1 MGFPGHIQLS
11 AVSKQMSREEILAEL
26 VLWTPKHGRRKVG
39 RPAATYI
46 DCLRIDTGLEVDYL
60 GQCENFPRG
69 VPLAQVRCY
78 LAPCRRVK
86 GCITVPSGKGS
97 RILAYAPTNLAPDEE
112 KDEFFSQ
119 LSLLTND
126 ISRHDIVWILGDLN
140 ATTGADRTGFES
152 VLGPHGSGTCNN
164 NVQRLLEF
172 CSNFRLRTERSFFQ
186 HKRIHGMTWF
196 SNDGR
201 TTKELDHILTSR
213 RWHSSTDCRVYR
225 SAVLGNSDHRLLA
238 MTVCFRL
245 QRNSSSKAQRKFDV
259 SKLRSPEVVTHFQ
272 LELHNRFAALPSD
285 PDATSPEKLWSDI
298 RQNITAAATRVL
310 GHKRKR
316 KKKDFL
322 SEETLSIV
330 EAMRKAR
337 LEGNLLECRRLNSVR
352 NKLLRKDKQNWL
364 DNLAEEAEAAARRGD
379 QGSVYR
385 TLRTLSGK
393 TSSSTAAVKAMDGT
407 IPDTPEQQLER
418 WREHI
423 QTLHNRPAPPPS
435 PFLDALAATAI
446 ENDSVPTGPP
456 TLEEVV
462 KAIGKLKPGR
472 AAGDDGITPEL
483 LLHGG
488 CSLAG
493 QLQQLFTIIWRSDT
507 VPADWLLGVILP
519 FWKKGPKDVC
529 SNYRGITLLSVP
541 GKVFANILLARLRP
555 LLLRKQRQE
564 QSGFTPGRSTVDR
577 ILTLRLLAEKR
588 REFRKPLYAA
598 YVDLK
603 QAFDSVDR
611 NALWLLL
618 KALGVP
624 AKLVHLLSLLYSNT
638 SSRVKV
644 NGLLSDSFVI
654 KSGVRQGCVLAP
666 TIFNVA
672 IDHVMGRTV
681 EQCNCGASFGDFTV
695 TDLDFADDVAI
706 LAEVL
711 EVLQLALQAMD
722 TETQPL
728 GLMVSWEKTKVQCL
742 SDFEDPRP
750 GPVINARQVESVE
763 RFSYL
768 GGTITSDCRSYADI
782 HLRIGR
788 ASAAMASLKSVWSN
802 RKLSLQ
808 TKLRLYNSLVLSIL
822 MYNSETWTLTATHEL
837 RVNAFDTRCLRR
849 LLGIRWFD
857 RVSNATLR
865 DITKQPPLTSKIRL
879 ARLRL
884 FGHIARAVPLLE
896 PAALLREPAPLHGP
910 VPEAAH
916 DEPGDFNVHHQDWLG
931 SRTTDA
937 AGRLLLELSNSFGL
951 KQIVTEPTRES
962 QILDLVLTDLPSSTK
977 TFARHGT
984 SDHNPVLL
992 KIDVPIYRDKPYRRK
1007 VWQYDKADYWGLR
1020 GSLSSAEWRD
1030 AFQGDDPE
1038 QACSRITTII
1048 SDAMEIFI
1056 PNNWSPIRL
1065 VIKHGLTTV
1074 AGQLQRRNDDHK
1086 FTKARKEYNRA
1097 EKQAKRRYNKKLKDK
1112 LTDGS
1117 ITSKK
1122 WWNTVNT
1129 LSGRKA
1135 RANIPVLKAEGHTC
1149 TTAKEKAE
1157 ILAQTF
1163 ARKCQLE
1170 NAEESAPDVPVTTP
1184 HTLKNITFK
1193 PKEIRKILRELQP
1206 DKANGPD
1213 AIPIELRR
1221 AGLPANDLTTIYFG
1235 YIRPLLEYAAPAW
1248 NAALN
1253 NKQITKLER
1262 VQTRACR
1269 IILGRRYTSYRDAL
1283 QHLNLQS
1290 LATRRRDLCYNFAIK
1305 ARHSPRFCSWLP
1317 QTRGQQHGRH
1327 LRNSSHYHQASGT
1340 KRYVTSAKPS
1350 LAKLLRDSKSDP
1362 SMYRP
1367 ISLPSNISKV
1377 MEAVQWSSA
1386 LDKGWEVR
1394 VIALDIKG
1402 AFDKV
1407 WHNGLCSKLK
1417 SKGVSGML
1425 LTWISS
1431 YLLNRSIKVVLSGQS
1446 STTTLIN
1453 ASVPQ
1458 GSILGPLLF
1467 SVYIDD
1473 LEDECENPL
1482 YLYADDS
1489 NLFCVI
1495 KTGDDSRAATE
1506 SLGRDLQNMSNWAV
1520 KWKVTF
1526 EPAKCKAM
1534 TISRKRNPT
1543 RSDLFFGN
1551 TRLAEKDELEILG
1564 VTVDKKHTWAKHIS
1578 NIGARAGQKLGAMRR
1593 VAQKLDTKGRATV
1606 YRAQSSGG
1614 CCLANLQNA
1623 HVHKTTRPKKDAS
1636 PTLHNQTHNPQ
1647 QSLHW

>member
-11 AVSKQMSREEILAEL
+11 AVSKQMSREEIAAEL
-26 VLWTPKHGRRKVG
+26 VLWTPKHGRRKAG

-69 VPLAQVRCY
+69 VPLA
-78 LAPCRRVK
+78 
-86 GCITVPSGKGS
+86 
-97 RILAYAPTNLAPDEE
+97 
-112 KDEFFSQ
+112 
-119 LSLLTND
+119 
-126 ISRHDIVWILGDLN
+126 
-140 ATTGADRTGFES
+140 
-152 VLGPHGSGTCNN
+152 
-164 NVQRLLEF
+164 QRLLEF

-238 MTVCFRL
+238 MTVCLRL

-418 WREHI
+418 WREHF

-446 ENDSVPTGPP
+446 EDDSVPTGPP

-654 KSGVRQGCVLAP
+654 KSGVLQGCVLAP

-672 IDHVMGRTV
+672 IEHVMGRTV

-742 SDFEDPRP
+742 SDFEAPRP

-788 ASAAMASLKSVWSN
+788 ASAAMASLKNVWSN

-808 TKLRLYNSLVLSIL
+808 TKLRLYN
-822 MYNSETWTLTATHEL
+822 NSETWTLTATHEL

-884 FGHIARAVPLLE
+884 FGHIAPLGACCSTERAGPTTWSRPRGRPRRTWQPRTE
-896 PAALLREPAPLHGP
+896 PPGDPYAEALRFLRKQAAALSELSQNHKREPDP
-910 VPEAAH
+910 
-916 DEPGDFNVHHQDWLG
+916 
-931 SRTTDA
+931 
-937 AGRLLLELSNSFGL
+937 
-951 KQIVTEPTRES
+951 
-962 QILDLVLTDLPSSTK
+962 DLVLTDLPSSTK

-992 KIDVPIYRDKPYRRK
+992 KIDVPIYRDKPYR
-1007 VWQYDKADYWGLR
+1007 Q
-1020 GSLSSAEWRD
+1020 WRD

-1056 PNNWSPIRL
+1056 PNKL
-1065 VIKHGLTTV
+1065 VTNKTG
-1074 AGQLQRRNDDHK
+1074 D
-1086 FTKARKEYNRA
+1086 KA
-1097 EKQAKRRYNKKLKDK
+1097 
-1112 LTDGS
+1112 
-1117 ITSKK
+1117 
-1122 WWNTVNT
+1122 W
-1129 LSGRKA
+1129 KA

-1213 AIPIELRR
+1213 AIPNRVLKECCAELASPLSRLFQLCFAHGMFPRFADSFRPPMGCTGRQLRR

-1305 ARHSPRFCSWLP
+1305 ADIRRGSAPGYHRPEASSTVDTYGTLHITIKPAELSDTLLAQNPRW
-1317 QTRGQQHGRH
+1317 Q
-1327 LRNSSHYHQASGT
+1327 NS
-1340 KRYVTSAKPS
+1340 
-1350 LAKLLRDSKSDP
+1350 LDSKSDP

-1377 MEAVQWSSA
+1377 MEAV
-1386 LDKGWEVR
+1386 
-1394 VIALDIKG
+1394 
-1402 AFDKV
+1402 
-1407 WHNGLCSKLK
+1407 
-1417 SKGVSGML
+1417 
-1425 LTWISS
+1425 
-1431 YLLNRSIKVVLSGQS
+1431 
-1446 STTTLIN
+1446 
-1453 ASVPQ
+1453 
-1458 GSILGPLLF
+1458 
-1467 SVYIDD
+1467 
-1473 LEDECENPL
+1473 
-1482 YLYADDS
+1482 
-1489 NLFCVI
+1489 
-1495 KTGDDSRAATE
+1495 TGDDSRAATE
-1506 SLGRDLQNMSNWAV
+1506 SLDRDLQNMSNWAV

-1578 NIGARAGQKLGAMRR
+1578 NIGARVGQKLGAMRR

-1606 YRAQSSGG
+1606 YRAQTSGG

-1623 HVHKTTRPKKDAS
+1623 HVHMTTRPKKMLPQPYTIRRTTRSSLSTGKHALTVPVSRTHATGRTFIHTAVDIGTVFKTTWWAGS
-1636 PTLHNQTHNPQ
+1636 LTTTYSHSKQEYTGIFFPPPGLLHTDFCQP
-1647 QSLHW
+1647 